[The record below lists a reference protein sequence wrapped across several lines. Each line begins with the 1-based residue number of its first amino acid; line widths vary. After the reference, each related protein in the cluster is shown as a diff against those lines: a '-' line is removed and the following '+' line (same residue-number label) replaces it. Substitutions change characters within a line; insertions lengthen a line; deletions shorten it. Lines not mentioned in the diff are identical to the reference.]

1 MKINLLSSIQND
13 SLQIGDIAFFTPTD
27 TTTGS
32 PSLSLTYAE
41 FNNGFTSITRIG
53 KIDIIGPG
61 YITIN
66 NPEATPGVADF
77 IMFSKDKQ
85 INNAG
90 LLGYYAEVKLTNNST
105 EPAELFTI
113 ASEVITSSK

>member
-13 SLQIGDIAFFTPTD
+13 SLQIGDIAFFTQTQS
-27 TTTGS
+27 TGTLEHATGDS
-32 PSLSLTYAE
+32 
-41 FNNGFTSITRIG
+41 NGTSNITRIG
-53 KIDIIGPG
+53 KIDVIGPG
-61 YITIN
+61 YITID
-66 NPEATPGVADF
+66 NPEATPGGKDF

-105 EPAELFTI
+105 EPAELFAI